1 MPRRISTTKQH
12 HKSPAL
18 RYGRTAAALAL
29 ASSFLW
35 DQSTPAQSIG
45 RNGLVAT
52 SHALASQAGL
62 LILQQGGNAADAAI
76 AAGAVLAVVNPF
88 MAGMGGVGG
97 YALVYNAKT
106 GKTEALDFI
115 GTAPKAATL
124 DMYRGDKLW
133 DFSKRATD
141 GFLAPLV
148 PGIVGGWAA
157 LHERYGSLPWPKI
170 LAPAIEYAEKGFPVT
185 PAVVQSMT
193 TGEMAKARRYPYGRD
208 LFSKPDG
215 SALAGGDLWVQKDLA
230 ETLKAM
236 AAKGPDTFYKGEVGK
251 KITSHLQENGGLIS
265 ADDLASYGAV
275 WSEPISTMYRGY
287 NVRTHRPGSSG
298 MTILQ
303 WLNVLEGYDLETMG
317 RNSAEYIHLVSE
329 VEKLGF
335 LDDDKYNTGKTG
347 AAVPLEKL
355 LSKEY
360 AAEQRARINMTKAQF
375 YPPYSPSSISSLGE
389 HTNHHTVIDKEHNI
403 VTMTETLMYSS
414 GVSVPGTGLFLNNGM
429 CYFSLE
435 PSDANRVEGGAR
447 PRFVM
452 SPTIVFRFGKPYFA
466 TGAAGGWTIQ
476 QTILQTILNVID
488 FKLDIARASSG
499 PRFILRYLE
508 NSIPYVPGTDLS
520 VEAGI
525 TAEVRKQLE
534 ARGHRHRIIGARET
548 DAAGGSGNVLNSI
561 LIDPRTGALWGAGG
575 VATW

>member
-1 MPRRISTTKQH
+1 MRFPIREPSQPRR
-12 HKSPAL
+12 
-18 RYGRTAAALAL
+18 RGGRTAAALVL
-29 ASSFLW
+29 AACLLW
-35 DQSTPAQSIG
+35 DPSTPAQSIG

-62 LILQQGGNAADAAI
+62 AILQQGGNAADAAI
-76 AAGAVLAVVNPF
+76 AAGAVLAVANPF

-97 YALVYNAKT
+97 YALVYDAKT

-115 GTAPKAATL
+115 GTAPRAATL
-124 DMYRGDKLW
+124 EMYRGDKLW

-185 PAVVQSMT
+185 PAVVTSMT
-193 TGEMAKARRYPYGRD
+193 TGEMSKARRYPYGLS

-215 SALAGGDLWVQKDLA
+215 SALSGGDLWVQKDLA
-230 ETLKAM
+230 ETLHAM
-236 AAKGPDTFYKGEVGK
+236 AAKGPDTFYKGAVGQ
-251 KITSHLQENGGLIS
+251 KIASHFQENGGLID
-265 ADDLASYGAV
+265 AADLAGYRAI
-275 WSEPISTMYRGY
+275 WSEPIATTYRGHT
-287 NVRTHRPGSSG
+287 VKTHRPGSSG

-317 RNSAEYIHLVSE
+317 RNSTDYIHLVSE
-329 VEKLGF
+329 IEKLGF
-335 LDDDKYNTGKTG
+335 LDDDRHNTGKTG
-347 AAVPLEKL
+347 APVPLEKL
-355 LSKEY
+355 LSKDY
-360 AAEQRARINMTKAQF
+360 AAEQRARIDMTKARF
-375 YPPYSPSSISSLGE
+375 YPPHSPSSISSLGE
-389 HTNHHTVIDKEHNI
+389 HTNHHTVVDKDHNI
-403 VTMTETLMYSS
+403 VTMTETLMYAS
-414 GVSVPGTGLFLNNGM
+414 GVAVPGTGLFLNNGM

-435 PSDANRVEGGAR
+435 PTDANRVEGGTR

-452 SPTIVFRFGKPYFA
+452 SPTIIFRFDKPYVA

-508 NSIPYVPGTDLS
+508 NSILYVPGTDLS

-525 TAEVRKQLE
+525 SAEVRKGLE
-534 ARGHRHRIIGARET
+534 ARGHRLIAARPT
-548 DAAGGSGNVLNSI
+548 DPPGGGSVLNSI